1 MKPAAAMGITK
12 SLEEDVLIAL
22 VQAAACAAAR
32 SNAVTLAEGLSPSQ
46 YNVLR
51 ILRTAG
57 EGGLTCT
64 EIGARMVTPD
74 SDLTRL
80 LGALARKGLLTRA
93 KSEKDARRSINRIAG
108 RGLRLLAE
116 LEPRVTD
123 AARTSLAHV
132 GRDDLRRLRGLLAR
146 VPAPGR

>member
-1 MKPAAAMGITK
+1 MKPAAAMGIAK
-12 SLEEDVLIAL
+12 NLEEEVLIAL
-22 VQAAACAAAR
+22 VQAAAYAAAR

-57 EGGLTCT
+57 EEGLTCT

-80 LGALARKGLLTRA
+80 LGTLARKGLLTRS
-93 KSEKDARRSINRIAG
+93 KSEEDARRSINRVTG

-132 GRDDLRRLRGLLAR
+132 AREDLRRLRGLLAL
-146 VPAPGR
+146 VPATGW

>member
-1 MKPAAAMGITK
+1 MGIAK
-12 SLEEDVLIAL
+12 NLEEEVLIAL
-22 VQAAACAAAR
+22 VQAAAYAAAR
-32 SNAVTLAEGLSPSQ
+32 SNAVTLAVGLSPSQ

-57 EGGLTCT
+57 EEGLTCT
-64 EIGARMVTPD
+64 EIGMRMVTRD

-80 LGALARKGLLTRA
+80 LGALARKGLLTRS
-93 KSEKDARRSINRIAG
+93 KSEEDARRSINRITS

-132 GRDDLRRLRGLLAR
+132 AHDDLRRLRGLLAL
-146 VPAPGR
+146 VPATRR